1 MNWNADRPCVA
12 QVAMHREGD
21 EIESPRRMRRL
32 KELLRINHRLLDLGD
47 RLGMSRLARARMG
60 LR

>member
-1 MNWNADRPCVA
+1 
-12 QVAMHREGD
+12 MHREGD